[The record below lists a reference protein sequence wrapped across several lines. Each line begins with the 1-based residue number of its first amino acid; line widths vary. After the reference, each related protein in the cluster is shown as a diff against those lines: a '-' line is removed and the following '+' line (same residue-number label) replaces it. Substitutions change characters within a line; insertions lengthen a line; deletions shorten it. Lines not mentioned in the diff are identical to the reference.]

1 MKAIEFVNI
10 TKTFGNAVANDNISF
25 SIEKNSVHC
34 ILGEN
39 GAGKSTLM
47 KILFGVHKP
56 DGGYINF
63 NGNKIS
69 FKSPHDSI
77 ANNIGMLFQHF
88 MLIDDFTIRENV
100 ILGNEISTAFKLDTK
115 QTDKILNELIVQY
128 NLGLDL
134 NDKISDISISQQQK
148 VEILKLL
155 YRNSD
160 VIIFD
165 EPTAVLTP
173 IETEKFFEI
182 IRKFK
187 SEGKTIILITHK
199 LNEVKEISDKVT
211 VLRKGKVV
219 YETTQENLDIQT
231 LSRQIVGDIEYE
243 AKSPTEKKE
252 TSEKNALALQD
263 VYFEQKEVYI
273 LNGITLVVKCGEI
286 HGIAGVEGNGQN
298 EIIDIIFGLK
308 NISQGDLNK
317 ISNDVALVPDD
328 RIKKGMVEEFTIGEN
343 FLLRSGNKKIITNKI
358 SDEITENI
366 VKKYNI
372 NLLNIGSNMGS
383 LSGGNQ
389 QRVIVAREIEMD
401 SDIMI
406 LSHPTRGV
414 DINATEI
421 IHSEIISQRNSGK
434 AILLVSSD
442 LDELLLLSD
451 RLSIIYRGKILR
463 TFSRNELEADT
474 DEQKEKLAEQIS
486 KYMLG
491 ITK

>member
-1 MKAIEFVNI
+1 MKAIEFINI
-10 TKTFGNAVANDNISF
+10 TKSFGNTVANDNISF

-56 DGGYINF
+56 DGGYINLY
-63 NGNKIS
+63 GNRIS
-69 FKSPHDSI
+69 FKSPHDAI
-77 ANNIGMLFQHF
+77 ANKIGMLFQHF

-115 QTDKILNELIVQY
+115 QTNQILNELIDRY
-128 NLGLDL
+128 DLGLDL
-134 NDKISDISISQQQK
+134 NDRVSEISISQQQK

-165 EPTAVLTP
+165 EPTAVFTP

-211 VLRKGKVV
+211 VLRKGRVV
-219 YETTQENLDIQT
+219 FEKDKEKLDIPV
-231 LSRQIVGDIEYE
+231 LSRQIVGDIEYR
-243 AKSPTEKKE
+243 AKSPAVREE
-252 TSEKNALALQD
+252 ISDRNALELQD
-263 VYFEQKEVYI
+263 VYFKQKDIFI
-273 LNGITLVVKCGEI
+273 LNGITLDLKYGEI

-308 NISQGDLNK
+308 KIFQGELNK
-317 ISNDVALVPDD
+317 ISTDVALVPDD

-343 FLLRSGNKKIITNKI
+343 FLLRTGNKKIITNKI

-366 VKKYNI
+366 VRKYNI

-389 QRVIVAREIEMD
+389 QRVIVAREIEMK

-421 IHSEIISQRNSGK
+421 IHSEIVSQRNSGK

-463 TFSRNELEADT
+463 TFLRDELKADT
-474 DEQKEKLAEQIS
+474 DEEKEKLTEQIS

-491 ITK
+491 IIK